1 MLDAGAAVWRKAE
14 PMMTPGQSD
23 LAAAHRGPRADDM
36 DDDSD
41 SSDAEHGGGDL
52 QEVDDDVLL
61 GRQQK
66 QQQRAQDPGVTAM
79 AAQLAALQV
88 CSHCVLTLCAH
99 TVCSHCVCAKGNHPG
114 SHRTCP
120 AELLLVWLCCCRSR
134 HCRHRRPLPTAQPR
148 RRTTT
153 PRPGHSRL
161 LLDRRPPSAPTASN
175 RWPSLTLAL
184 LASGCHRSFPCNV
197 GCQRAGRPGRHDDRQ

>member
-88 CSHCVLTLCAH
+88 CSHCVLTLCVREGQPPGEPPNLPRRAAACLAVLLPVPPLSPSPTAAH
-99 TVCSHCVCAKGNHPG
+99 RPTTPQDDY
-114 SHRTCP
+114 
-120 AELLLVWLCCCRSR
+120 AEAWTQQAAAGPSASFCTDGLEQVAVADTGAPCIRLPSLIPLQCR
-134 HCRHRRPLPTAQPR
+134 LPTR
-148 RRTTT
+148 RAARKT
-153 PRPGHSRL
+153 
-161 LLDRRPPSAPTASN
+161 
-175 RWPSLTLAL
+175 
-184 LASGCHRSFPCNV
+184 
-197 GCQRAGRPGRHDDRQ
+197 